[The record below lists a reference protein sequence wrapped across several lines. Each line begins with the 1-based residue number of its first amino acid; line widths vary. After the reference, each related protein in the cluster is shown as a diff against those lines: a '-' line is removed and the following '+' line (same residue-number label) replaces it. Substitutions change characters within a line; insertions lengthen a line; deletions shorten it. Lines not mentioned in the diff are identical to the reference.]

1 MLVSL
6 HDVMK
11 IAERDKIAIG
21 AFNVPNW
28 ESAAAIIGAAEETDM
43 PVVLQYAPVHAKFLS
58 MEDAAEIMLY
68 FAKKTKV
75 SVCVHLDHG
84 DGFERCMQAIRLGF
98 TSVMIDASARP
109 YEENVATT
117 AEVVRASHAVGVS
130 VEAEVGHI
138 FTSVTGSAEGPAKIE
153 TKDSFADVDDV
164 YTRPETA
171 KDFKEKTNVDALAIA
186 FGTSHGIYVAKPVL
200 DLDRITAIKKAVDMP
215 FVMHGGSGL
224 SKEEF
229 QTAIRNGIRKINYYT
244 YMTMSGGKAV
254 KAQTDRIKADDHV
267 FFHDIPGIATQA
279 MKEDVKQAIRI
290 FNNTL

>member
-43 PVVLQYAPVHAKFLS
+43 PVVLQYAPVHAQFLS

-75 SVCVHLDHG
+75 PVCVHLDHG

-138 FTSVTGSAEGPAKIE
+138 FTSVTGSVEGPAKIE

>member
-43 PVVLQYAPVHAKFLS
+43 PVVLQYAPVHAQFLS

-68 FAKKTKV
+68 FAKKTEV
-75 SVCVHLDHG
+75 PVCVHLDHG

>member
-11 IAERDKIAIG
+11 IAERDKIALG

-43 PVVLQYAPVHAKFLS
+43 PVVLQYAPVHAQFLS

-75 SVCVHLDHG
+75 HVCVHLDHG

-279 MKEDVKQAIRI
+279 MKEDVMQAIRI

>member
-1 MLVSL
+1 MFVSL

-28 ESAAAIIGAAEETDM
+28 ESAAAIIGTAEETDM
-43 PVVLQYAPVHAKFLS
+43 PVVLQYAPVHAQFLS

-75 SVCVHLDHG
+75 LVCVHLDHG

>member
-28 ESAAAIIGAAEETDM
+28 ESAAAIIGAAEETNM

-153 TKDSFADVDDV
+153 TKDSFADINDV

-279 MKEDVKQAIRI
+279 MKEDVMQAIRI